1 MNALL
6 RRVLVLGSGG
16 REHALARAIA
26 RSPSSPE
33 VIVAPGNGGTESAQE
48 PRIRRVSIDLGDH
61 QAIVDL
67 AERESV
73 DLVVVGPEAPLCDG
87 IVDLL
92 TERKILAFGPT
103 RAAARLEGS
112 KAFLKEFAV
121 RHAIPTAR
129 HRTVTSLDQAR
140 AEIDARGAP
149 LVVKANGLCAGK
161 GVVVA
166 QSRDEALEAARAMLV
181 DRVFGEAGSQVVL
194 EECLVGREVSIHAIC
209 DGERWL
215 LLPPARDHK
224 RIFDG
229 DRGPNTGGMGV
240 VCPASD
246 VGPDLLARIEREAI
260 APTLAGMRAEGHP
273 FRGVLFAGVMITAEG
288 TPMLLEHNV
297 RFGDPEC
304 EALMELLE
312 GDVGGLLASAARGAL
327 EPSLVRIRRDRHA
340 VVVILAAGG
349 YPQAPST
356 GAPIRGLEEANATGA
371 VVHHA
376 GTRRVDQTLEV
387 AGGRVF
393 AVTASAQTF
402 EEARVVAYRAADAIR
417 FEGKQL
423 RRDIGQT
430 LPREAVLR

>member
-16 REHALARAIA
+16 REHSLARAIA
-26 RSPSSPE
+26 RSPSAPE
-33 VIVAPGNGGTESAQE
+33 VIIAPGNGGTESSAE
-48 PRIRRVSIDLGDH
+48 PQLRRAKVDLSDPNVI
-61 QAIVDL
+61 ALL
-67 AERESV
+67 AERENV
-73 DLVVVGPEAPLCDG
+73 DLVVVGPEAPLCEG
-87 IVDLL
+87 IVDVL
-92 TERKILAFGPT
+92 TARGILAFGPT

-112 KAFLKEFAV
+112 KSFLKEFAV

-129 HRTVTSLDQAR
+129 HRTVTSLEQAR

-149 LVVKANGLCAGK
+149 IVVKADGLCAGK

-166 QSRDEALEAARAMLV
+166 QSREEALEAAQAMLV
-181 DRVFGEAGSQVVL
+181 DRAFGDAGSQVIL
-194 EECLVGREVSIHAIC
+194 EECLVGREVSVHAIC

-246 VGPDLLARIEREAI
+246 VGPELLARIEREAI

-273 FRGVLFAGVMITAEG
+273 FRGVLFAGIMITAEG
-288 TPMLLEHNV
+288 VPMLLEHNV

-312 GDVGGLLASAARGAL
+312 GDVAGLLASAARGAL
-327 EPSLVRIRRDRHA
+327 DPSLVRVRRDHHA
-340 VVVILAAGG
+340 VVVVLAANG
-349 YPQAPST
+349 YPNAPKT
-356 GAPIRGLEEANATGA
+356 GAPITGLEDASATGA

-376 GTRRVDQTLEV
+376 GTRLGDHGLEV
-387 AGGRVF
+387 AGGRVL

-402 EEARVVAYRAADAIR
+402 EEARVIAYQAADRIH
-417 FEGKQL
+417 FDGKQL